1 MSITAPKKKIEE
13 IGNKRFCITFEA
25 GNIPFFNDKNEHIE
39 STGWTVHSDTDSPNL
54 SMNARFDFVPYDDSR
69 FYNPTDENPM
79 KAALFLNC
87 HALPESVRQ
96 ILYGEY
102 KKLVHYHK
110 DVEAMFKTL
119 VFQRVK
125 CIRYYSRVERHLREY
140 DTDAELL
147 GFVKD
152 EKHSRHIPDRK
163 TIGHFENTRLGIN
176 GMNSIRDAY
185 VVALKDE
192 LVKYG
197 YRLGEKVSID
207 STPLSALSK
216 DPEARYNTHYDRLM
230 YKVHLIMDV
239 DTNIPLFVMVTSG
252 TQYDGHYLIPILEKL
267 HSLGIYPKKIY
278 ADEHYDTLENWAFA
292 SVKYGV
298 KCQINL
304 AENAVFRDDGT
315 PENLQKVYQ
324 RYHCKADFKPKDKIS
339 FNAMLKYLFE
349 HEKYKCVGAYFR
361 NQWHLEWERYVMEIE
376 KSGGTVEKPRS
387 KSEGLHG
394 HMKETLLFDVFMDG
408 KGMKYAEKHA
418 NMIVISL
425 LVVALTRLQHGVLE
439 GLTRIACLA

>member
-1 MSITAPKKKIEE
+1 MCIKAPKKKIEE

-25 GNIPFFNDKNEHIE
+25 GNVPFFDDKNEHVE
-39 STGWTVHSDTDSPNL
+39 STGWTIYSDINGLNPG
-54 SMNARFDFVPYDDSR
+54 MNARFDFIPYGNSQ

-79 KAALFLNC
+79 KAALFLNS
-87 HALPESVRQ
+87 HSIPGSVRQ
-96 ILYGEY
+96 ILFGEY

-152 EKHSRHIPDRK
+152 EKNCRHIPDRK
-163 TIGHFENTRLGIN
+163 TIGHFENIRLGIN
-176 GMNSIRDAY
+176 GMNLVRDAY

-192 LVKYG
+192 MAKYG
-197 YRLGEKVSID
+197 YQLGEKVSID
-207 STPLSALSK
+207 STPLTALSK

-239 DTNIPLFVMVTSG
+239 DTNVPLFVMVTKG
-252 TQYDGHYLIPILEKL
+252 TEYDGHYLLPILEKL
-267 HSLGIYPKKIY
+267 YSLGIHPKKIY
-278 ADEHYDTLENWAFA
+278 ADEHYDTLKNWAFA
-292 SVKYGV
+292 SMEYGV

-304 AENAVFRDDGT
+304 AENAVIRNDGKR
-315 PENLQKVYQ
+315 ENLHKEYQ
-324 RYHCKADFKPKDKIS
+324 RFHRNADFKPKDKIN
-339 FNAMLKYLFE
+339 FKTLLEYLFE
-349 HEKYKCVGAYFR
+349 HAKYTCVGAYFR
-361 NQWHLEWERYVMEIE
+361 NQWYLEWKQYMMKIE
-376 KSGGTVEKPRS
+376 KNGETVEKPRS

-418 NMIVISL
+418 NMFVISL
-425 LVVALTRLQHGVLE
+425 LVVALTRVQQGILG
-439 GLTRIACLA
+439 GLTRIAGLT